1 MKNSSILQTWMKNEN
16 AITNWIY
23 EHEEEMIELAR
34 YIWEHPETA
43 YEEKLS
49 SKCLGEY
56 LEKNGFEVEWATAN
70 IDTAFTAKW
79 RSG

>member
-1 MKNSSILQTWMKNEN
+1 MKNSSILQTWMKNKN

-23 EHEEEMIELAR
+23 EHEEEMIQLAR

-56 LEKNGFEVEWATAN
+56 LEKNPKMIRLCFMN
-70 IDTAFTAKW
+70 FFILP
-79 RSG
+79 S